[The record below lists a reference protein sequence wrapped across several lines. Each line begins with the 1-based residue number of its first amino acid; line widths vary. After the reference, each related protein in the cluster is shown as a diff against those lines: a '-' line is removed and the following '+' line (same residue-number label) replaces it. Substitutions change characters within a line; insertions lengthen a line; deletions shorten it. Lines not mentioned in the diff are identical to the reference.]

1 MAIAHEYEYF
11 APASL
16 FEATQI
22 LSQFG
27 KKAAPLAG
35 GTDLIV
41 FIKEGMITP
50 AAVIDLK
57 RVKDL
62 KALEIKA
69 EGLFLGANTTFSD
82 LVNSQIIKRE
92 YRLLW
97 ESAHSVASVG
107 IRNRATVVGNICSAI
122 PSMDAAPALLC
133 YDAVV
138 HLISLGSERE
148 VPIQQWFVA
157 PRKTLRKPDEIVAGI
172 SLKKPADKHA
182 GIYLKLGR
190 YKGED
195 LAQAGL
201 GILVTE
207 KWEYRL
213 AFCAVAPIPARASSI
228 EGLLFGKK
236 LNPELI
242 LQVQNLIPTEI
253 APINDI
259 RSSARYRTHICKVM
273 MQRGLPAAVDRLNGV
288 EIDNT
293 GILGG

>member
-27 KKAAPLAG
+27 KKAALLAG

-62 KALEIKA
+62 GGLQIQSD
-69 EGLFLGANTTFSD
+69 GLFLGAKTTFSD
-82 LVNSQIIKRE
+82 LVNSNAIKQD
-92 YRLLW
+92 YPLLW
-97 ESAHSVASVG
+97 ESARSVASVG

-133 YDAVV
+133 YDATV

-148 VPIQQWFVA
+148 VPIQEWFVA
-157 PRKTLRKPDEIVAGI
+157 PRKTLRKPDEIVSGI
-172 SLKKPADKHA
+172 SLTKPVEKHTA
-182 GIYLKLGR
+182 IYLRLGR

-201 GILVTE
+201 GILVTQ

-228 EGLLFGKK
+228 EGLLFGNK
-236 LNPELI
+236 LHPDLI
-242 LQVQNLIPTEI
+242 LQAQNLLKTEI

-273 MQRGLPAAVDRLNGV
+273 LQRGLPAAVDRLKGTT
-288 EIDNT
+288 IDNAA
-293 GILGG
+293 ILGG